1 MEIKSIT
8 DTILIHLRSEIIT
21 ESIEPNKKLNEAEI
35 AKELGVSRSPVRE
48 AIRLLENDKFVIRIP
63 RRGVYVPDLNNKD
76 TKKLYHARRMIE
88 NFAIDV
94 LKANKITAFEKTETA
109 LGHASQLH
117 NPSLDNKRE
126 MLDYVMASS
135 AFHVSLIEATD
146 NDWLIRFYKSITY
159 NMARY
164 QFFCL
169 SIPGIL
175 KKLDSY
181 IEHKNILKRL
191 TKGNYTEAK
200 KLLLSHIHNINAFVE
215 EEMKKRKR

>member
-8 DTILIHLRSEIIT
+8 ETILIHLRSEIIT

-48 AIRLLENDKFVIRIP
+48 AIRLLENDNFVIRIP
-63 RRGVYVPDLNNKD
+63 RRGVYVPDLNIKD

-88 NFAIDV
+88 SFAMDL
-94 LKANKITAFEKTETA
+94 LKAKKITALEKAETA
-109 LGHASQLH
+109 LAHASQLAV
-117 NPSLDNKRE
+117 PSMDDKRE

-135 AFHVSLIEATD
+135 AFHVGLIEATD

-164 QFFCL
+164 QLFCL

-175 KKLDSY
+175 KRLNSC
-181 IEHKNILKRL
+181 IEHKNILRQLK
-191 TKGNYTEAK
+191 KGNHTEAK
-200 KLLLSHIHNINAFVE
+200 KLLLSHINNVNSFVE